1 MKKIFLISSI
11 SILIIS
17 TSIFLLFLI
26 EEKKVEEQ
34 VVDNTNFNQEKKILI
49 LGSSL
54 VSPLDYS
61 YLENSL
67 NKNSDVYYSVYN
79 DWRSNNHPSY
89 RVYVLPSILEYDPDI
104 ILYGIGYRALEY
116 ELGNEPCFSQG
127 MIKTAETLKADFE
140 KLFLRHDQE
149 LNYFEKHNRLTERP
163 LERDYTIDTVIPNN
177 EIIFNHTEMPNFII
191 CEENRDIEIAALEF
205 MLDIINNNN
214 ENVQII
220 LFNPPKPHITLNQ
233 IPDSAKE
240 SFNIIM
246 EDLATNH
253 NATYYDISQKF
264 QYDDIFS
271 DWLHSARG
279 PSSGPY
285 NDEILRI
292 LTQE

>member
-1 MKKIFLISSI
+1 MKKILLITSI

-17 TSIFLLFLI
+17 ISLFSLFLI
-26 EEKKVEEQ
+26 EDKKVDQ
-34 VVDNTNFNQEKKILI
+34 QMLDSTNLIKEKKILI

-67 NKNSDVYYSVYN
+67 NKNSAVHYSVYN

-89 RVYVLPSILEYDPDI
+89 RIYVLPSILEYNPDI

-116 ELGNEPCFSQG
+116 ELGKAQCFSQG
-127 MIKTAETLKADFE
+127 VIKTAEILKTDFE
-140 KLFLRHDQE
+140 KLFLRSDQE
-149 LNYFEKHNRLTERP
+149 LNYYEKHNRLTERP
-163 LERDYTIDTVIPNN
+163 LERDYTVDAVIPNN
-177 EIIFNHTEMPNFII
+177 EIIFNHIKNPNFII
-191 CEENRDIEIAALEF
+191 CEDNRDIEIASLEF
-205 MLDIINNNN
+205 ILDKINDNN

-240 SFNIIM
+240 SFNTIM
-246 EDLATNH
+246 KDLAINN
-253 NATYYDISQKF
+253 NATYYDLSQKF

-279 PSSGPY
+279 PASGPY

-292 LTQE
+292 LNQK